1 MRRRNILDDMKFL
14 IRAAEG
20 ILEIGIL
27 TAVFYGVWTVGYWG
41 ISFPENFGGGALYLL
56 LAVYALAM
64 TAVFSLCDCFG
75 YGHAK
80 LIDLSISQWI
90 SVFLVDVLTFFLL
103 CLIAG
108 NRVRIWPMATA
119 LVLDAVLSFTCC
131 SIFTRIYHSLYVP
144 RNMLLI
150 YDDESAL
157 DLKFKM
163 DARPDKYAITEVISI
178 RTDFRKLCQA
188 IERHDAVVINDVAG
202 ESRNQILK
210 YCYSRS
216 IRTYVV
222 PQVTDIILAS
232 AQDVTLLDTP
242 LKLVRGRGL
251 TVFQRVCKRC
261 MDVVLCLIAM
271 VVAAP
276 IMLIVAAAIKLEDG
290 GPVFYRQARV
300 TRGGKVFDILKF
312 RSMVVDA
319 EKNGYD
325 LTMRANGRDPRITRV
340 GHVIRGCRVDELPQ
354 ILNILRGDMSIVG
367 PRPERV
373 ENVEAYSQELPE
385 WHYRERVK
393 AGLTGYAQIFG
404 KYNTTA
410 EDKLRL
416 DLIYI
421 ENYSLLL
428 DLKLIFM
435 TGRILFSK
443 ESTEG
448 FEVQEQMR
456 QKRKK
461 TLEELTRK

>member
-119 LVLDAVLSFTCC
+119 LVLSFACC

-178 RTDFRKLCQA
+178 RTDFGKLCQA

-325 LTMRANGRDPRITRV
+325 LTMRANGRDPRITKV
-340 GHVIRGCRVDELPQ
+340 GRVIRGCRVDELPQ

-373 ENVEAYSQELPE
+373 ENVEAYSQALPE

>member
-119 LVLDAVLSFTCC
+119 LVLDAVLSFACC

-178 RTDFRKLCQA
+178 RTDFGKLCQA

-210 YCYSRS
+210 YC
-216 IRTYVV
+216 
-222 PQVTDIILAS
+222 
-232 AQDVTLLDTP
+232 
-242 LKLVRGRGL
+242 
-251 TVFQRVCKRC
+251 
-261 MDVVLCLIAM
+261 
-271 VVAAP
+271 
-276 IMLIVAAAIKLEDG
+276 
-290 GPVFYRQARV
+290 
-300 TRGGKVFDILKF
+300 
-312 RSMVVDA
+312 
-319 EKNGYD
+319 
-325 LTMRANGRDPRITRV
+325 
-340 GHVIRGCRVDELPQ
+340 
-354 ILNILRGDMSIVG
+354 
-367 PRPERV
+367 
-373 ENVEAYSQELPE
+373 
-385 WHYRERVK
+385 
-393 AGLTGYAQIFG
+393 
-404 KYNTTA
+404 
-410 EDKLRL
+410 
-416 DLIYI
+416 
-421 ENYSLLL
+421 
-428 DLKLIFM
+428 
-435 TGRILFSK
+435 
-443 ESTEG
+443 
-448 FEVQEQMR
+448 
-456 QKRKK
+456 
-461 TLEELTRK
+461 